1 MDEHLMNAFSI
12 AMAHGREQYRNAVE
26 ERAQPDELDEIFIS
40 EIIKSLQRSGYYI
53 DDTMA
58 RQKLAAQ
65 YPLTYDIN
73 LNRLTFFVAGLTVA
87 AIISSVF

>member
-1 MDEHLMNAFSI
+1 MDEHLRNAFSI
-12 AMAHGREQYRNAVE
+12 AIAHGTEQYRNAAE
-26 ERAQPDELDEIFIS
+26 ERAQPHELDEIFID
-40 EIIKSLQRSGYYI
+40 EIIKSLNRSGYYI

-73 LNRLTFFVAGLTVA
+73 LNRLTFFAAGLTVA
-87 AIISSVF
+87 VMLFTAF